1 MEGVLENKDDTR
13 LKIATRNIVLM
24 MIGKLSSMLGANIY
38 TFAMGLYVLKTT
50 GSGMGFAI
58 TLVCGSVPRLISGPI
73 AGAAADRINRKKLA
87 VGADLL
93 SALIMFT
100 MFLLSTS
107 FGLSI
112 IFIYVSAALLSICAS
127 FFSIA
132 LTSSIPF
139 LVDTTRIQKA
149 NSLNQTATS
158 LATILGPVIGG
169 LVYGLF
175 SMKFF
180 FLLNG
185 ITFALAAVVEVFMV
199 FDLYKANKKEEKGH
213 FLTSIKEGF
222 IYVKEQSDIFSMLK
236 LSLWLNFFFCA
247 VTVSLPYII
256 VQKLALS
263 SQQFGVIE
271 GMFAVGMLMAS
282 IILSVRAE
290 ATNKFKTIRR
300 NLFMLSALLFC
311 IALPMF
317 LPFSKTMIF
326 IYYITLMIL
335 FGVNIIV
342 INVPLQVYVQKTT
355 APEYLGRVWGLIET
369 ISIAI
374 VPLGTLLYGVLLDYI
389 PASTVIFISAF
400 GLFVVVFFGTKKWED
415 IQQQEGVSM
424 S

>member
-1 MEGVLENKDDTR
+1 MEGVLENQDDTR
-13 LKIATRNIVLM
+13 LKMATRNIVLM
-24 MIGKLSSMLGANIY
+24 MIGKLSSILGANIY

-58 TLVCGSVPRLISGPI
+58 TLVCGSVPRLICGPI

-87 VGADLL
+87 VGADIL
-93 SALIMFT
+93 SAFIMFT

-107 FGLSI
+107 FGLSL

-132 LTSSIPF
+132 LTSSIPS

-175 SMKFF
+175 SIKFF

-185 ITFALAAVVEVFMV
+185 ITFALAALVEVFMV
-199 FDLYKANKKEEKGH
+199 FDLYKTNKKEEKGH

-236 LSLWLNFFFCA
+236 LSLWINFFFCA

-263 SQQFGVIE
+263 SGQFGVIE
-271 GMFAVGMLMAS
+271 GMFAVGMLIAS

-290 ATNKFKTIRR
+290 ATNKFQTIRR
-300 NLFMLSALLFC
+300 NLFILSALLFC

-317 LPFSKTMIF
+317 LTLSNTMIF
-326 IYYITLMIL
+326 IYYIILMIL
-335 FGVNIIV
+335 FGVNLIA
-342 INVPLQVYVQKTT
+342 INVPMQVYVQKTT
-355 APEYLGRVWGLIET
+355 APEYLGRVFGLIET
-369 ISIAI
+369 IATAI

-389 PASTVIFISAF
+389 PASTVILISTL
-400 GLFVVVFFGTKKWED
+400 GLFVVVFIGTKHWKD
-415 IQQQEGVSM
+415 IKQQEEVSI
-424 S
+424 

>member
-1 MEGVLENKDDTR
+1 MEGVLENQDDTR
-13 LKIATRNIVLM
+13 LKIAKRNIVLM
-24 MIGKLSSMLGANIY
+24 MIGKLSSMLGANVY

-58 TLVCGSVPRLISGPI
+58 TLVCGSVPRMICGPI
-73 AGAAADRINRKKLA
+73 AGAAADRMNRKRLA
-87 VGADLL
+87 VGADVL
-93 SALIMFT
+93 SAFIMFT

-107 FGLSI
+107 FGLSL

-132 LTSSIPF
+132 LTSSIPS

-185 ITFALAAVVEVFMV
+185 ITFALAAMIEVFMV
-199 FDLYKANKKEEKGH
+199 FDLYKANKKEEKDH

-247 VTVSLPYII
+247 VSVSLPYII
-256 VQKLALS
+256 VQKLSLS

-271 GMFAVGMLMAS
+271 AMLAVGMLIAS
-282 IILSVRAE
+282 ILLSVRAE
-290 ATNKFKTIRR
+290 ATNKFQTIRR
-300 NLFMLSALLFC
+300 NLFMLAGLLLC

-317 LPFSKTMIF
+317 LPLTKTMIF
-326 IYYITLMIL
+326 IYYITLMTL
-335 FGVNIIV
+335 FGVNLIM
-342 INVPLQVYVQKTT
+342 INVPLQVFVQKTT
-355 APEYLGRVWGLIET
+355 APEYLGRVFGLIET
-369 ISIAI
+369 MSTAI
-374 VPLGTLLYGVLLDYI
+374 VPLGTLLYGLLLDYI

-400 GLFVVVFFGTKKWED
+400 GLFVVVFLGTKQWKD
-415 IQQQEGVSM
+415 MQEGVSM
-424 S
+424 

>member
-1 MEGVLENKDDTR
+1 MEGVLENQDDTR
-13 LKIATRNIVLM
+13 LKMATRNIVLM
-24 MIGKLSSMLGANIY
+24 MIGKLSSILGANIY

-58 TLVCGSVPRLISGPI
+58 TLVCGSVPRLICGPI

-87 VGADLL
+87 VGADIL
-93 SALIMFT
+93 SAFIMFT

-107 FGLSI
+107 FGLSL

-132 LTSSIPF
+132 LTSSIPS

-175 SMKFF
+175 SIKFF

-185 ITFALAAVVEVFMV
+185 ITFALAALVEVFMV
-199 FDLYKANKKEEKGH
+199 FDLYKTNKTEEKSH

-236 LSLWLNFFFCA
+236 LSLWINFFFCA

-256 VQKLALS
+256 VRKLALS
-263 SQQFGVIE
+263 SQQFGAIE
-271 GMFAVGMLMAS
+271 GMFAVGMLIAS

-290 ATNKFKTIRR
+290 ATNKFQTIRR
-300 NLFMLSALLFC
+300 NLFILSALLFC

-317 LPFSKTMIF
+317 LTLSNTMIF
-326 IYYITLMIL
+326 IYYIILMIL
-335 FGVNIIV
+335 FGVNLIA
-342 INVPLQVYVQKTT
+342 INVPMQVYVQKTT
-355 APEYLGRVWGLIET
+355 APEYLGRVFGLIET
-369 ISIAI
+369 IATAI

-389 PASTVIFISAF
+389 PASTVILISTL
-400 GLFVVVFFGTKKWED
+400 GLFVVVFIGTKHWKD
-415 IQQQEGVSM
+415 IKQQGEVSI
-424 S
+424 

>member
-1 MEGVLENKDDTR
+1 MEGVLEKQDDTR

-24 MIGKLSSMLGANIY
+24 MIGKLSSILGANIY
-38 TFAMGLYVLKTT
+38 TFAMGLYVLKMT

-132 LTSSIPF
+132 LTSSIPS

-175 SMKFF
+175 SIKFF

-236 LSLWLNFFFCA
+236 FSLWLNFFFCA

-256 VQKLALS
+256 VQKLSLS
-263 SQQFGVIE
+263 SQQFGIIE

-290 ATNKFKTIRR
+290 ATNKFQTIRR
-300 NLFMLSALLFC
+300 NLFILTALLLC
-311 IALPMF
+311 IALPM
-317 LPFSKTMIF
+317 LLSLSKTMIF

-335 FGVNIIV
+335 FGVNLIT

-355 APEYLGRVWGLIET
+355 APEYLGRVFGLIET
-369 ISIAI
+369 IATAI
-374 VPLGTLLYGVLLDYI
+374 VPIGTLLYGLLLDYI

-400 GLFVVVFFGTKKWED
+400 GLFVVVFFGTKQWKD
-415 IQQQEGVSM
+415 IGHQEGVSM

>member
-1 MEGVLENKDDTR
+1 MEGVLENQDDTR

-24 MIGKLSSMLGANIY
+24 MIGKLSSILGANIY

-58 TLVCGSVPRLISGPI
+58 TLVCGAVPRLICGPI
-73 AGAAADRINRKKLA
+73 AGAAADRMNRKKLA
-87 VGADLL
+87 VGADIL

-107 FGLSI
+107 FELSL

-132 LTSSIPF
+132 LTSSIPS

-175 SMKFF
+175 SIKFF

-185 ITFALAAVVEVFMV
+185 ITFALAAMIEVFMV

-236 LSLWLNFFFCA
+236 LSLWINFFFCA
-247 VTVSLPYII
+247 VSVSLPYII
-256 VQKLALS
+256 VQKLSLS

-271 GMFAVGMLMAS
+271 AMLAAGMLIAS
-282 IILSVRAE
+282 ILLSVRAE
-290 ATNKFKTIRR
+290 ATNKFQTIRR
-300 NLFMLSALLFC
+300 NLFILSALLLC

-317 LPFSKTMIF
+317 LPLTKTMIF
-326 IYYITLMIL
+326 IYYIPLMIL
-335 FGVNIIV
+335 FGVNLIT
-342 INVPLQVYVQKTT
+342 INVPLQVFVQKAT
-355 APEYLGRVWGLIET
+355 APEYLGRVFGLIET
-369 ISIAI
+369 IATAI

-400 GLFVVVFFGTKKWED
+400 GLFVVVFLGTKQWKD
-415 IQQQEGVSM
+415 MQQQGRVSM
-424 S
+424 

>member
-1 MEGVLENKDDTR
+1 MEGVLEKQNDAR

-58 TLVCGSVPRLISGPI
+58 TLVCGSVPRMICGPI
-73 AGAAADRINRKKLA
+73 AGAAADRINRKLLA
-87 VGADLL
+87 VGADIL

-107 FGLSI
+107 LGLSL

-127 FFSIA
+127 FFSIT
-132 LTSSIPF
+132 LTSSIPS

-149 NSLNQTATS
+149 NSLNQSATS
-158 LATILGPVIGG
+158 LATILGPIIGG

-185 ITFALAAVVEVFMV
+185 ITFAFAAIIEVFMV
-199 FDLYKANKKEEKGH
+199 FDLYKADKKEDKDH

-222 IYVKEQSDIFSMLK
+222 VYVKEQSDIFSMLK

-256 VQKLALS
+256 VQKLSLS

-271 GMFAVGMLMAS
+271 GMFAVGMLIAS
-282 IILSVRAE
+282 IVLSIRAE
-290 ATNKFKTIRR
+290 TTNKFRTIRR
-300 NLFMLSALLFC
+300 NLFILSGLLLC
-311 IALPMF
+311 IVVPMF
-317 LPFSKTMIF
+317 LPLSKTMVF

-335 FGVNIIV
+335 FGVNIIT
-342 INVPLQVYVQKTT
+342 INVPLQVFVQKTT
-355 APEYLGRVWGLIET
+355 APEYLGRVFGLIET
-369 ISIAI
+369 IATAI

-389 PASTVIFISAF
+389 PASTVMLISTF
-400 GLFVVVFFGTKKWED
+400 GLFVVVFLGTKQWKNV
-415 IQQQEGVSM
+415 QKQEEVSI

>member
-1 MEGVLENKDDTR
+1 MEGVLKNQDDTR
-13 LKIATRNIVLM
+13 LKIAKRNIVLM

-58 TLVCGSVPRLISGPI
+58 TLVCGAVPRLICGPI
-73 AGAAADRINRKKLA
+73 AGAAADRMNRKKLA
-87 VGADLL
+87 VGADIL

-107 FGLSI
+107 FELSL

-132 LTSSIPF
+132 LTSSIPS

-175 SMKFF
+175 SIKFF

-185 ITFALAAVVEVFMV
+185 ITFALAAMIEVFMV

-236 LSLWLNFFFCA
+236 FSLWLNFFFCA
-247 VTVSLPYII
+247 VSVSLPYII
-256 VQKLALS
+256 VQKLSLS

-271 GMFAVGMLMAS
+271 AMLAAGMLFAS
-282 IILSVRAE
+282 ILLSVRAE
-290 ATNKFKTIRR
+290 ATNKFQTIRR
-300 NLFMLSALLFC
+300 NLFILSALLFC

-317 LPFSKTMIF
+317 LPLTKTMIF

-335 FGVNIIV
+335 FGVNLIT
-342 INVPLQVYVQKTT
+342 INVPLQVFVQKAT
-355 APEYLGRVWGLIET
+355 APEYLGRVFGLIET
-369 ISIAI
+369 MSTAI

-400 GLFVVVFFGTKKWED
+400 GLFVVVFIGTKHWKD

-424 S
+424 

>member
-1 MEGVLENKDDTR
+1 MEGVLKNQDDTR
-13 LKIATRNIVLM
+13 LKMATRNIVLM
-24 MIGKLSSMLGANIY
+24 MIGKLSSILGANIY

-58 TLVCGSVPRLISGPI
+58 TLVCGSIPRLICGPI
-73 AGAAADRINRKKLA
+73 AGAAADRMNRKKLA
-87 VGADLL
+87 VGADIL
-93 SALIMFT
+93 SAFIMFT

-107 FGLSI
+107 FGLSV

-132 LTSSIPF
+132 LTSSIPS

-175 SMKFF
+175 SIKFF

-185 ITFALAAVVEVFMV
+185 ITFALAALVEVFMV
-199 FDLYKANKKEEKGH
+199 FDLYKTNKTEEKGH

-222 IYVKEQSDIFSMLK
+222 VYVKEKSDIFSMVK
-236 LSLWLNFFFCA
+236 LSFWLNFFFCA
-247 VTVSLPYII
+247 VNVSLPYII

-271 GMFAVGMLMAS
+271 GMFAVGMLIAS

-290 ATNKFKTIRR
+290 TTNKFQTIRR
-300 NLFMLSALLFC
+300 NLFILSALLFC
-311 IALPMF
+311 IGLPMF
-317 LPFSKTMIF
+317 LSLSNTMIF

-335 FGVNIIV
+335 FGVNLIA
-342 INVPLQVYVQKTT
+342 INVPMQVYVQKTT
-355 APEYLGRVWGLIET
+355 APEYLGRVFGLIET
-369 ISIAI
+369 IATAI

-389 PASTVIFISAF
+389 PAYIVIFISTI
-400 GLFVVVFFGTKKWED
+400 GLFVVVSFGTKQWKD
-415 IQQQEGVSM
+415 IRHQEGVSM

>member
-1 MEGVLENKDDTR
+1 MEGVLENRDDTR

-58 TLVCGSVPRLISGPI
+58 TLVCGSVPRLICGPI
-73 AGAAADRINRKKLA
+73 AGAAADRISRKKLA
-87 VGADLL
+87 VGADIL

-100 MFLLSTS
+100 MFFLSTS
-107 FGLSI
+107 FGLSL

-132 LTSSIPF
+132 LTSSIPS

-185 ITFALAAVVEVFMV
+185 ITFALAALIEVFMI
-199 FDLYKANKKEEKGH
+199 FDLYKADKKEEKKH

-222 IYVKEQSDIFSMLK
+222 VYVKEQSDIFSMVK
-236 LSLWLNFFFCA
+236 LSFWLNFFFCA
-247 VTVSLPYII
+247 VNVSLPYII
-256 VQKLALS
+256 VQKLSLS

-271 GMFAVGMLMAS
+271 GMFAVGMLIAS

-290 ATNKFKTIRR
+290 ATNKFRTIRR
-300 NLFMLSALLFC
+300 NLFMLAALLLC
-311 IALPMF
+311 IVFPMF
-317 LPFSKTMIF
+317 LPLSKTMIF
-326 IYYITLMIL
+326 IYYMILMSL
-335 FGVNIIV
+335 FGVNIIT
-342 INVPLQVYVQKTT
+342 INVPLQVFVQKTT
-355 APEYLGRVWGLIET
+355 APEYLGRVFGLIET
-369 ISIAI
+369 IATAI

-389 PASTVIFISAF
+389 PASTVILISTF
-400 GLFVVVFFGTKKWED
+400 GLFVVVFLGTKQWKD
-415 IQQQEGVSM
+415 FKQQEGVSM

>member
-1 MEGVLENKDDTR
+1 MEGVLENRDDTR

-58 TLVCGSVPRLISGPI
+58 TLVCGSVPRLICGPI

-87 VGADLL
+87 VGADIL

-100 MFLLSTS
+100 MFLLSNS
-107 FGLSI
+107 FGLSL

-132 LTSSIPF
+132 LTSSIPS

-158 LATILGPVIGG
+158 LSTILGPVIGG

-175 SMKFF
+175 SIKFF

-185 ITFALAAVVEVFMV
+185 ITFALAAIVEVFMV

-222 IYVKEQSDIFSMLK
+222 IYVKEQSDIFSMVK
-236 LSLWLNFFFCA
+236 LSFWINFFFCA
-247 VTVSLPYII
+247 VNVSLPYII
-256 VQKLALS
+256 VQKLSLS

-271 GMFAVGMLMAS
+271 GMFAVGMLIAS

-300 NLFMLSALLFC
+300 NLFILSALLFC
-311 IALPMF
+311 IALPLF
-317 LPFSKTMIF
+317 LSLAKTMIF
-326 IYYITLMIL
+326 IYYITLMIF
-335 FGVNIIV
+335 FGVNLIA
-342 INVPLQVYVQKTT
+342 INVPVQVYVQKTT
-355 APEYLGRVWGLIET
+355 APEYLGRVFGLIET

-400 GLFVVVFFGTKKWED
+400 GLFVVVFLGTKQWKE
-415 IQQQEGVSM
+415 IKQQEGVSM

>member
-1 MEGVLENKDDTR
+1 MEGILENQNDAR
-13 LKIATRNIVLM
+13 LKMATRNIVLM

-58 TLVCGSVPRLISGPI
+58 TLVCGSIPRLICGPI
-73 AGAAADRINRKKLA
+73 AGAAADRMNRKKLA
-87 VGADLL
+87 VGADIL
-93 SALIMFT
+93 SAFIMFT

-107 FGLSI
+107 FGLSL
-112 IFIYVSAALLSICAS
+112 IFIYVSATLLSICAS

-132 LTSSIPF
+132 LTSSIPS

-180 FLLNG
+180 FLLNA
-185 ITFALAAVVEVFMV
+185 ITFALAAMVEVFMV
-199 FDLYKANKKEEKGH
+199 FDLYKVDKKEEKKH

-222 IYVKEQSDIFSMLK
+222 VYVKEQSDIFSMVK
-236 LSLWLNFFFCA
+236 ISFWLNFFFCA
-247 VTVSLPYII
+247 VNVSLPYII
-256 VQKLALS
+256 VQKLSLS

-271 GMFAVGMLMAS
+271 GMFAVGMLIAS

-290 ATNKFKTIRR
+290 ATNKFKAIRR
-300 NLFMLSALLFC
+300 NLFILSALLFC
-311 IALPMF
+311 IALPLF
-317 LPFSKTMIF
+317 LSLSKTMIF
-326 IYYITLMIL
+326 IYYITLMIF
-335 FGVNIIV
+335 FGVNLIA
-342 INVPLQVYVQKTT
+342 INVPLQVFVQKTT
-355 APEYLGRVWGLIET
+355 APEYLGRVFGLIET
-369 ISIAI
+369 IATAI

-389 PASTVIFISAF
+389 PASTVILISTL
-400 GLFVVVFFGTKKWED
+400 GLFLVVFIGTRHWKD
-415 IQQQEGVSM
+415 IKQQEEVSI
-424 S
+424 

>member
-1 MEGVLENKDDTR
+1 MEGVLENQDNTR

-58 TLVCGSVPRLISGPI
+58 TLVCGSVPRLIFGPI
-73 AGAAADRINRKKLA
+73 AGAAADRISCKKLA
-87 VGADLL
+87 VGADIL

-100 MFLLSTS
+100 MFLLSNS
-107 FGLSI
+107 FGLSL

-132 LTSSIPF
+132 LTSSIPS

-158 LATILGPVIGG
+158 LSTILGPVIGG

-175 SMKFF
+175 SIKFF

-185 ITFALAAVVEVFMV
+185 ITFALAAMVEVFMV

-222 IYVKEQSDIFSMLK
+222 IYVKEQNDIFSMVK
-236 LSLWLNFFFCA
+236 LSFWLNFFFCA
-247 VTVSLPYII
+247 VNVSLPYII
-256 VQKLALS
+256 VQKLSLS

-271 GMFAVGMLMAS
+271 GMFAVGMLIAS
-282 IILSVRAE
+282 IILSIRAE
-290 ATNKFKTIRR
+290 ATNKFRTIRR
-300 NLFMLSALLFC
+300 NLFMLAGLLFC

-317 LPFSKTMIF
+317 LPLSKTMIF

-335 FGVNIIV
+335 FGVNLIT
-342 INVPLQVYVQKTT
+342 INVPLQVFVQKTT
-355 APEYLGRVWGLIET
+355 APEYLGRVFGLIET
-369 ISIAI
+369 IATAI

-389 PASTVIFISAF
+389 PASTVILISTF
-400 GLFVVVFFGTKKWED
+400 GLFVVVFFGTKQWKE
-415 IQQQEGVSM
+415 IKQQEGVSM

>member
-1 MEGVLENKDDTR
+1 MEGVLENQDDTR
-13 LKIATRNIVLM
+13 LKMATRNIVLM

-58 TLVCGSVPRLISGPI
+58 TLVCGSVPRLIFGPI

-87 VGADLL
+87 VGADIL
-93 SALIMFT
+93 SAFIMFT

-107 FGLSI
+107 FGLSL

-132 LTSSIPF
+132 LTSSIPS
-139 LVDTTRIQKA
+139 LVDPTRIQKA

-175 SMKFF
+175 SIKFF

-185 ITFALAAVVEVFMV
+185 ITFALAAMVEVFMV
-199 FDLYKANKKEEKGH
+199 FDLYKVDKKEEKKH

-222 IYVKEQSDIFSMLK
+222 VYVKEQSDIFSMVK
-236 LSLWLNFFFCA
+236 LSFWLNFFFCA
-247 VTVSLPYII
+247 VNVSLPYII
-256 VQKLALS
+256 VQKLSLS

-271 GMFAVGMLMAS
+271 GMFAVGMLIAS

-290 ATNKFKTIRR
+290 ATNKFRTIRR
-300 NLFMLSALLFC
+300 NLFMLAGLLLC
-311 IALPMF
+311 IVFPMF
-317 LPFSKTMIF
+317 FPLSKTMIF

-335 FGVNIIV
+335 FGVNIIT
-342 INVPLQVYVQKTT
+342 INVPLQVFVQKTT
-355 APEYLGRVWGLIET
+355 APEYLGRVFGLIET
-369 ISIAI
+369 IATAI

-389 PASTVIFISAF
+389 PAYNVILISTL
-400 GLFVVVFFGTKKWED
+400 GLFVVVFFGTKQWKD
-415 IQQQEGVSM
+415 FKQQEGVSI
-424 S
+424 

>member
-1 MEGVLENKDDTR
+1 MEGVLENQDNTR

-58 TLVCGSVPRLISGPI
+58 TLVCGSIPRLIFGPI

-87 VGADLL
+87 VGADIL

-100 MFLLSTS
+100 MFLLSNS
-107 FGLSI
+107 FGLSL

-132 LTSSIPF
+132 LTSSIPS

-158 LATILGPVIGG
+158 LSTILGPVIGG

-175 SMKFF
+175 SIKFF

-185 ITFALAAVVEVFMV
+185 ITFALAAMVEVFMV

-222 IYVKEQSDIFSMLK
+222 IYVKEQNDIFSMVK
-236 LSLWLNFFFCA
+236 LSFWLNFFFCA
-247 VTVSLPYII
+247 VNVSLPYII
-256 VQKLALS
+256 VQKLSLS

-271 GMFAVGMLMAS
+271 GMFAVGMLIAS
-282 IILSVRAE
+282 IILSIRAE
-290 ATNKFKTIRR
+290 ATNKFRTIRR
-300 NLFMLSALLFC
+300 NLFMLAGLLFC

-317 LPFSKTMIF
+317 LPLSKTMIF

-335 FGVNIIV
+335 FGVNLIT
-342 INVPLQVYVQKTT
+342 INVPLQVFVQKTT
-355 APEYLGRVWGLIET
+355 APEYLGRVFGLIET
-369 ISIAI
+369 IATAI

-389 PASTVIFISAF
+389 PASTVILISTF
-400 GLFVVVFFGTKKWED
+400 GLFVVVFLGTKQWKD
-415 IQQQEGVSM
+415 IQRQEGVSM